1 MKRIIGLDLGTKTL
15 GVALSDPLKISAQGL
30 TTIRFNEDNYK
41 QAAKKLEELLKD
53 YEIEMFVLGNPLHM
67 NGDVSQSSLRSQDFK
82 KRLENKFKVN
92 VLLWDE
98 RLTSVVAKQA
108 MHVMNLSNKQKKS
121 KIDEMAAINILQG
134 YLDTLK

>member
-15 GVALSDPLKISAQGL
+15 GVSLSDPLKISAQGL
-30 TTIRFNEDNYK
+30 TTIRFNEGSYK
-41 QAAKKLEELLKD
+41 QAIKKLEELLKD

-67 NGDVSQSSLRSQDFK
+67 NGDVSISSLRSQDFK
-82 KRLENKFKVN
+82 KRLENKFNVK

-98 RLTSVVAKQA
+98 RLTSVVASRTMSA
-108 MHVMNLSNKQKKS
+108 MNLSNKQKKS
-121 KIDEMAAINILQG
+121 MVDEIAASNILQG